1 MQDLGGGMVAPEFLW
16 QGPIYGCTNLPI
28 DNMVAHFWNI
38 MEVVCIMYGCDH
50 IVVAPSKN
58 TVAPHI
64 CTVMKYGCVTYYHV
78 DAGIR

>member
-1 MQDLGGGMVAPEFLW
+1 MVAPEFLW
-16 QGPIYGCTNLPI
+16 QGLIYGCANLPI

-38 MEVVCIMYGCDH
+38 MLVVCIIYGCNPIM
-50 IVVAPSKN
+50 IVPSEN

-64 CTVMKYGCVTYYHV
+64 CAVVKYGCITYYHV